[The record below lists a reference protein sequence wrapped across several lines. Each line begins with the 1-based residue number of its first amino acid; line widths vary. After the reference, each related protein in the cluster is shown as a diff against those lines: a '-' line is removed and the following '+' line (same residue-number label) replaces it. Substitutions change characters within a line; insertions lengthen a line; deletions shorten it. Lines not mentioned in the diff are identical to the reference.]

1 MRRARLARLF
11 WIGAAA
17 ALVAA
22 ALVALAAVVR
32 GEFSDTDGRILGT
45 LAALLFAG
53 SALLAGLALVERGIA
68 RPLGWALIVAAPVS
82 LAFVLRAV
90 WTFADEGGGDE
101 WKPGWSGILVLIGG
115 LVAAT
120 ALLLVRR
127 QALVRVAA
135 AAGVLAV
142 LAAAVSIAA
151 IWMRNPGDT
160 IAKTLAG
167 LWILAAL
174 AYFLVPILQRWS
186 AVGERNV
193 GVRVLA
199 ALGDVELV
207 ASREHI
213 EGVVVDARQAAG
225 ERLVLRHRQA
235 GTNEQAGSS
244 ASGSPDKA

>member
-11 WIGAAA
+11 WIGAATT
-17 ALVAA
+17 LVAA

-32 GEFSDTDGRILGT
+32 GEFSETDGRILGT

-53 SALLAGLALVERGIA
+53 SALLAGLGLVERRLA
-68 RPLGWALIVAAPVS
+68 RPVGWAIVAVAPFS
-82 LAFVLRAV
+82 LGFVLRAV

-101 WKPGWSGILVLIGG
+101 WRLAWAGALALVAG
-115 LVAAT
+115 LVAST

-135 AAGVLAV
+135 AAGALAG

-151 IWMRNPGDT
+151 IWIRNPGDT
-160 IAKTLAG
+160 VAKTLAV

-174 AYFLVPILQRWS
+174 AYFLVPVLQRWS
-186 AVGERNV
+186 AVGERTT
-193 GVRVLA
+193 GLRVLG

-207 ASREHI
+207 ASREHV
-213 EGVVVDARQAAG
+213 EGVVVDARPAPG
-225 ERLVLRHRQA
+225 ERLVLRRRQT
-235 GTNEQAGSS
+235 GT
-244 ASGSPDKA
+244 